1 LEAARKIYSLRD
13 EYDQSLSGRVIFPY
27 KRPSKKA
34 VVKRGKVISTTDVSF
49 TREDFDEYLLD
60 DIPNLPDNYN
70 RRGFG
75 EEFTETELKL
85 IKNENQRF
93 RKRPLDFVK
102 KELGIP
108 SGWLQNQP
116 GGSTD
121 RPPLGYKYKPYKQLP
136 LWSKQKEILNALVE
150 HKRVAV
156 KSGHGVGKTYIAAIA
171 TLYLTYVWRALGVTT
186 APTWRQVRYLLWQ
199 EIATAYNRANQY
211 QMRTGKPGLGGRLL
225 QTSLEL
231 GDKWYVVGFSTDKK
245 DYNIPGFHEETV
257 FAIIDEACGVD
268 PIVYDLLETILNSE
282 NAFVLYIGNPTDP
295 NTEFKRCFDPN
306 SGFHQISIPCSDSP
320 NVKHGRTIYP
330 KLVKHDWPERMK
342 KKWGEDSAL
351 YKSRV
356 LAEFPD
362 ASEDSLISLPK
373 IESALVRSLE
383 KNRVVAIGG
392 DIARFGGDRIILS
405 RRHASGRFRIVY
417 NIDKARTTESTGRII
432 QMIKSYS
439 EVAQEDGSKIVQGA
453 PIVNIDDIGVGGG
466 VTDQLVEK
474 GYEVNGIN
482 VAQSAKKMF
491 LDKEMRVE
499 FKNLRSYYYWKL
511 KIAFDEGRVDID
523 DEELAEELMYI
534 KTKFTSDG
542 KILIIEKEK
551 IKETLG
557 RSPDKADSMMLAF
570 AEDEYI
576 MRAVVGAY

>member
-1 LEAARKIYSLRD
+1 MATPARKII
-13 EYDQSLSGRVIFPY
+13 E
-27 KRPSKKA
+27 RPNRKK
-34 VVKRGKVISTTDVSF
+34 KVLVRRRKVATAVSF
-49 TREDFDEYLLD
+49 HNEPFDNYLLS
-60 DIPNLPDNYN
+60 DIPPLPDDFNV
-70 RRGFG
+70 RDDGSDLTQQ
-75 EEFTETELKL
+75 EFKQ
-85 IKNENQRF
+85 IKYENEIYKKN
-93 RKRPLDFVK
+93 PLLFVK

-108 SGWLQNQP
+108 DAWKTR
-116 GGSTD
+116 GGSVGIGD
-121 RPPLGYKYKPYKQLP
+121 CPPSGYTYKPYKPLP
-136 LWSKQKEILNALVE
+136 LWSKQREILNALVE
-150 HKRVAV
+150 HRRVAV
-156 KSGHGVGKTYIAAIA
+156 KSGHGVGKTFIAAIA

-211 QMRTGKPGLGGRLL
+211 QIRVSKPGLGGRLL
-225 QTSLEL
+225 QTSLEIS
-231 GDKWYVVGFSTDKK
+231 DKWYVVGFSTDKK

-306 SGFHQISIPCSDSP
+306 SNFYQISIPCSSSP
-320 NVKHGRTIYP
+320 NVKYGKTIYS
-330 KLVKHDWPERMK
+330 KLVRYDWPERMK
-342 KKWGEDSAL
+342 KKWGEESAL

-356 LAEFPD
+356 EAEFPD
-362 ASEDSLISLPK
+362 ASEDSLIPLSK
-373 IESALVRSLE
+373 IEAALARDLD
-383 KNRVVAIGG
+383 KDQVVAIGA
-392 DIARFGGDRIILS
+392 DIAREGGDRIILS
-405 RRHASGRFRIVY
+405 RRHTSGRFRIVH

-432 QMIKSYS
+432 QMVKSYS
-439 EVAQEDGSKIVQGA
+439 EVVQEDGSRVLQNP
-453 PIVNIDDIGVGGG
+453 PIVNVDDIGVGGG

-474 GYEVNGIN
+474 GYRVNGIN
-482 VAQSAKKMF
+482 VAKSAKKMY

-511 KIAFDEGRVDID
+511 RVAFHEGLIDID
-523 DEELAEELMYI
+523 DEELAEELMHI